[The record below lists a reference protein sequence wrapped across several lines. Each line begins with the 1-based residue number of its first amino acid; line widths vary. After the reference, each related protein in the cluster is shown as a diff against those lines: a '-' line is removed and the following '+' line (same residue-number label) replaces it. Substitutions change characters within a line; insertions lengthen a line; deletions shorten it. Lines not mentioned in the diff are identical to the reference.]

1 MIKNSSNI
9 LSKAK
14 SSCRSR
20 SVMKIIYSGN
30 ISFWLKH
37 KIKSVLKCA
46 CQVLGQP
53 KNLEVEISFVDVN
66 EIRRLNRENRNIDK
80 STDVLSFP
88 MYEIR
93 MGKSIDLN
101 DYAGELENN
110 RLMIG
115 SIAICE
121 AIAASQA
128 VEYGHSKEREICF
141 LALHGFLHLLGYDHI
156 EKDDEELMQS
166 VAELVLIRKGLKRGE
181 NG

>member
-1 MIKNSSNI
+1 
-9 LSKAK
+9 
-14 SSCRSR
+14 
-20 SVMKIIYSGN
+20 MKIIYSGN

-115 SIAICE
+115 SIAICD
-121 AIAASQA
+121 AIAASQS

-166 VAELVLIRKGLKRGE
+166 VAELVLIRKGLKRGD

>member
-1 MIKNSSNI
+1 
-9 LSKAK
+9 
-14 SSCRSR
+14 
-20 SVMKIIYSGN
+20 MKIIYSGN

-93 MGKSIDLN
+93 MGKSIDPN

-128 VEYGHSKEREICF
+128 VEYGHSKEREIW
-141 LALHGFLHLLGYDHI
+141 
-156 EKDDEELMQS
+156 
-166 VAELVLIRKGLKRGE
+166 
-181 NG
+181 

>member
-1 MIKNSSNI
+1 MAKVIKNSSNI

-53 KNLEVEISFVDVN
+53 KNLQVEISFVDVN

-93 MGKSIDLN
+93 MG
-101 DYAGELENN
+101 
-110 RLMIG
+110 
-115 SIAICE
+115 
-121 AIAASQA
+121 
-128 VEYGHSKEREICF
+128 
-141 LALHGFLHLLGYDHI
+141 
-156 EKDDEELMQS
+156 EKH
-166 VAELVLIRKGLKRGE
+166 
-181 NG
+181 

>member
-1 MIKNSSNI
+1 M
-9 LSKAK
+9 
-14 SSCRSR
+14 
-20 SVMKIIYSGN
+20 
-30 ISFWLKH
+30 SFFIEEECEVNFSFDYKKLAQKVVEFCLEH
-37 KIKSVLKCA
+37 EEFPYEAEV
-46 CQVLGQP
+46 
-53 KNLEVEISFVDVN
+53 NLTLTDDEGIHSINKEF
-66 EIRRLNRENRNIDK
+66 RQIDRP
-80 STDVLSFP
+80 TDVLSFP

-110 RLMIG
+110 SLMIG

-166 VAELVLIRKGLKRGE
+166 VAELVLIRKGLKRGD